1 MRNWVDKGMTFCTC
15 ITTYWT
21 YAQKIQISVYVHACD
36 SNSAIT
42 FFLPVAFF
50 QQLYLHSSVQKR
62 FGSAVQ
68 DTVGALFRKATI
80 FLRLHSNYNMISLIQ
95 LSPCVNNSIPCNIL
109 CASFLGGWYLKRQ
122 STLFPTQTLRSLWH
136 SGRGFAQ
143 VPSPKYLLSSPCPI
157 WHSYF

>member
-1 MRNWVDKGMTFCTC
+1 MHYHILNLRTKNSNFCVCTC
-15 ITTYWT
+15 LWF
-21 YAQKIQISVYVHACD
+21 QF
-36 SNSAIT
+36 SNY
-42 FFLPVAFF
+42 FLLTCGILPAALPAFF
-50 QQLYLHSSVQKR
+50 CSEEIWLCCSGYSW
-62 FGSAVQ
+62 
-68 DTVGALFRKATI
+68 ALFRKATI